1 MTDLAVFGVSML
13 LTMARV
19 SGVIVATPIFSSSNL
34 PAVFKV
40 GLILSFS
47 FLLYPFLGDAS
58 FALDLALVG
67 FAVLLAKEL
76 LVGIVLGLLVSLF
89 FGVFQTA
96 GQLIDMPIGFGMV
109 NFLDPNMG
117 GQVPL
122 MGRFH
127 YVLVVLTMLSING
140 HHLILRALAHSYQ
153 LVPLG
158 QLSVPGKSVE
168 LFISWFSQTFL
179 VAVSLAMPVI
189 AAILLVDI
197 GLGLLNR
204 AVPQINVFIVGFPV
218 KIGVGLAVVALGLPF
233 YLQIVKRLFGTSG
246 ALIEALVGL
255 LRSLG

>member
-1 MTDLAVFGVSML
+1 
-13 LTMARV
+13 
-19 SGVIVATPIFSSSNL
+19 
-34 PAVFKV
+34 
-40 GLILSFS
+40 

-96 GQLIDMPIGFGMV
+96 GQLLDMPIGFGMV

-140 HHLILRALAHSYQ
+140 HHLILR
-153 LVPLG
+153 
-158 QLSVPGKSVE
+158 
-168 LFISWFSQTFL
+168 
-179 VAVSLAMPVI
+179 
-189 AAILLVDI
+189 
-197 GLGLLNR
+197 
-204 AVPQINVFIVGFPV
+204 
-218 KIGVGLAVVALGLPF
+218 
-233 YLQIVKRLFGTSG
+233 
-246 ALIEALVGL
+246 
-255 LRSLG
+255 

>member
-89 FGVFQTA
+89 SAFF
-96 GQLIDMPIGFGMV
+96 
-109 NFLDPNMG
+109 
-117 GQVPL
+117 
-122 MGRFH
+122 R
-127 YVLVVLTMLSING
+127 
-140 HHLILRALAHSYQ
+140 
-153 LVPLG
+153 
-158 QLSVPGKSVE
+158 
-168 LFISWFSQTFL
+168 
-179 VAVSLAMPVI
+179 
-189 AAILLVDI
+189 
-197 GLGLLNR
+197 
-204 AVPQINVFIVGFPV
+204 PQG
-218 KIGVGLAVVALGLPF
+218 
-233 YLQIVKRLFGTSG
+233 S
-246 ALIEALVGL
+246 
-255 LRSLG
+255 